1 MTAIALLLLSSL
13 AAEGLQI
20 EASTLQGSS
29 LSGRLETLDARQLT
43 LQVDGKSQAVPTDG
57 LLQLRVTGATESAPP
72 VGTIT
77 VVLGDGSRL
86 RGNALAMTDRGVQ
99 LTHPQLGPVSIP
111 REQVRSLRMAAEDPV
126 VAAAWDQLA
135 ARDSKNDQIV
145 IRKGDVLDH
154 VDGVVG
160 AIDEA
165 SVKFLLDGQ
174 DVPVKRERVFGIL
187 FARRNAK
194 PTAREIKVDLAGD
207 ESLFVSQLAFRND
220 RWELPWPGK
229 ELLRAAPTAIR
240 GVDFSAGKVVYL
252 STIEPRE
259 VEEVPYFLIMFP
271 YQRDRSLEGRP
282 LRVGSRSFT
291 RGLAIHSRTRLRYRL
306 GGEYRRFTAEA
317 GIDPEIPS
325 ADALLKIVG
334 DGKTLFEDNFTAADA
349 PKSLDLVVAG
359 VVELDIIV
367 DYGRDRLDV
376 GDRVHLGDARVTK

>member
-1 MTAIALLLLSSL
+1 VTAIALLLLSSL
-13 AAEGLQI
+13 AADGPLI
-20 EASTLQGSS
+20 DVSTLQGSS
-29 LSGRLETLDARQLT
+29 LSGRLEALDARQL
-43 LQVDGKSQAVPTDG
+43 LLKLDGQSQALPAEK
-57 LLQLRVTGATESAPP
+57 LLQLRVSASSETAPSTGA
-72 VGTIT
+72 IT
-77 VVLGDGSRL
+77 VILSDGSRL
-86 RGNALAMTDRGVQ
+86 RGQTLAMDARGVQ
-99 LTHPQLGPVSIP
+99 LTHPQLGPLLIP
-111 REQVRSLRMAAEDPV
+111 REQVRSLRMAPEDSA

-135 ARDSKNDQIV
+135 ARESKNDQIV

-160 AIDEA
+160 AIDET

-187 FARRNAK
+187 FARRDGK
-194 PTAREIKVDLAGD
+194 PASRGIKVDLVGD
-207 ESLFVSQLAFRND
+207 ETQFVSQIAFKD
-220 RWELPWPGK
+220 GQWELPWPGK
-229 ELLRAAPTAIR
+229 DLLRAGPTAIR

-282 LRVGSRSFT
+282 LRVGARSFA

-325 ADALLKIVG
+325 ADALVKIVG
-334 DGKTLFEDNFTAADA
+334 DGKTLFEENFTAADD
-349 PKSLDLVVAG
+349 PKSLDLPVDG

-367 DYGRDRLDV
+367 DYGRDRLDI
-376 GDRVHLGDARVTK
+376 GDRIHLGDARVTK